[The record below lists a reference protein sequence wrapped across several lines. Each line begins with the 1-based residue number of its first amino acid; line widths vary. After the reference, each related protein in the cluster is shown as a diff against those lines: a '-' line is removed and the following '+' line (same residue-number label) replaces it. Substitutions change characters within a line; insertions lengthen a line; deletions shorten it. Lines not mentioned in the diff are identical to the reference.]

1 MYFGPMNGEVVLED
15 NNIVCIF
22 FKREKQGFE
31 TIFQNEMIRFE
42 EIDWIT
48 LN

>member
-22 FKREKQGFE
+22 LKERSKDLKPFFRMK
-31 TIFQNEMIRFE
+31 
-42 EIDWIT
+42 
-48 LN
+48 